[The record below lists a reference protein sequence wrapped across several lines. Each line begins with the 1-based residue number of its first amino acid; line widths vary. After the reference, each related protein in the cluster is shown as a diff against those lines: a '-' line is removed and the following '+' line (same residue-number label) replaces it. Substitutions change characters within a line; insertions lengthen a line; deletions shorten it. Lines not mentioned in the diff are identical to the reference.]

1 MAKSYSTVSHTKIMK
16 FLTENRDKTVTVGDI
31 EVYLKEQGLEVNVS
45 TIYRFLNKLNDSGE
59 LMKYAAGKGEMS
71 SFQYIGGGR
80 PQSCLEHLHLHC
92 VECGRIIHLEC
103 SFMREIS
110 EHIMEHHGF
119 ALKCESSVLYGV
131 CNECRR

>member
-1 MAKSYSTVSHTKIMK
+1 MSRSYSTVSHTKIMK
-16 FLTENRDKTVTVGDI
+16 YLSENTDKSVTVGDI
-31 EVYLKEQGLEVNVS
+31 EDYLREQGLEVNVS
-45 TIYRFLNKLNDSGE
+45 TIYRFLNRLNDSGE
-59 LMKYAAGKGEMS
+59 LIKYAAGKGEMS
-71 SFQYIGGGR
+71 AFQYIGDRR

-119 ALKCESSVLYGV
+119 ALKCEASVLYGV
-131 CNECRR
+131 CDECRG